1 MTARLHRLE
10 LQPGIDH
17 YCVIGNPISHSLSPQ
32 IHRAFA
38 EQAGQ
43 QLDYQALLVPE
54 DAFAET
60 LRALGKQ
67 GVRGANITLPFK
79 YEAWTI
85 CDRRSA
91 GAERAGAVNT
101 ISFAE
106 DGTLHGDNTDGIG
119 LVRDLRDNLN
129 VTLRDR
135 EILIAGA
142 GGAVAGIIDPLFDEQ
157 PAGIVI
163 ANRTLARAQSIAER
177 FADRGSISALV
188 YEDLAGRQ
196 FPLIINGTSL
206 SLHNQ
211 LPPLPDAVLAESGFV
226 YDMMYQQQPT
236 CFMRWAA
243 AHGAAGSSD
252 GLGMLVEQAAEAFNI
267 WRGVRPDS
275 QPVITRLRHRS
286 GISL

>member
-1 MTARLHRLE
+1 MTARLPRLK
-10 LQPGIDH
+10 LQSGIDH

-38 EQAGQ
+38 EQTAQ

-60 LRALGKQ
+60 LCAIGSQ
-67 GVRGANITLPFK
+67 GMRGANITLPFK
-79 YEAWTI
+79 HEAWAI

-91 GAERAGAVNT
+91 RAERAGAVNT

-119 LVRDLRDNLN
+119 LVRDLRANLK
-129 VTLRDR
+129 VTLRDQ

-157 PAGIVI
+157 PAAIVI
-163 ANRTLARAQSIAER
+163 ANRTLAKAQSIAGR
-177 FADRGSISALV
+177 FADRGSISVLEYDDV
-188 YEDLAGRQ
+188 AGRQ

-206 SLHNQ
+206 SLRNE
-211 LPPLPDAVLAESGFV
+211 LPPLTAGVLAEFGFV
-226 YDMMYQQQPT
+226 YDMVYQSQPT

-243 AHGAAGSSD
+243 EQGAASSAD
-252 GLGMLVEQAAEAFNI
+252 GLGMLVEQAAEAFTL

-275 QPVITRLRHRS
+275 QAVIAMLRR
-286 GISL
+286 